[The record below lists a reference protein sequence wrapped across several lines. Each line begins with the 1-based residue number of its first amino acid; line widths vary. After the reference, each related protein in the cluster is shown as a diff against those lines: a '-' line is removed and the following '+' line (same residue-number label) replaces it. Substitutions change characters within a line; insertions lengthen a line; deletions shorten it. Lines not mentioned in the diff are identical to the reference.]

1 MKYHYFILFALLFN
15 CSENIKEAPDG
26 MVWIPKGSF
35 YQGAIENDTLA
46 LFHEKPRHLVH
57 VDGFYM
63 DISPVTNRE
72 FKKFVQETSYKT
84 TAERD
89 VDWEELKTPVSYTH
103 LTLPTLYSV

>member
-46 LFHEKPRHLVH
+46 LFHVFKLTSIIMRLSQLMGLFMAQLFLWPRVFMVFML
-57 VDGFYM
+57 
-63 DISPVTNRE
+63 
-72 FKKFVQETSYKT
+72 
-84 TAERD
+84 
-89 VDWEELKTPVSYTH
+89 
-103 LTLPTLYSV
+103 